1 MSLRHRM
8 VQSNLE
14 PQNMIR
20 TVLKFVVVFLFVIP
34 QSSLSQV
41 GIGTTSPDNSSI
53 LDLTSTNRGLLIPR
67 LNLMAT
73 TNPNPV
79 DNPAEGLMIYN
90 LATANDVTPGLY
102 YWNGSLWVSAKA
114 GSDTDSTAGWA
125 LNGNNLNGRANDGST
140 FLGTTSYHDL
150 YFKLNNQQI
159 GRLQPNGGIALGLG
173 ASSSPNQAFAIGENA
188 SAGNTSNY
196 AFGKAA
202 NASGSNA
209 YALGES
215 AVSSQNKSY
224 AIGQSS
230 NATGTSSYALGESS
244 QAQGTNSY
252 AIGAAARSAATGSFA
267 LGNAAV
273 STSNNTLALGN
284 QSQATNNNSTALGYQ
299 AVSNHQNAVAI
310 GPAQT
315 AVDNTIILGNTISTS
330 TDSYGATKV
339 GIGTS
344 NPTAK
349 LQVDGTLRYVD
360 GNQLNG
366 RVLTTDASGNATW
379 QNPLKGTF
387 AYGEIYRTNSTVGL
401 FTTSPVSFNN
411 TGESA
416 NINLNTTRVQT
427 SLPGVYKITYTLNV
441 DRNFGGNTEME
452 FFVTQGTGVANKIP
466 GSSVYM
472 NFHSNDNIS
481 SATKSFFVNVTA
493 TNQSFYVYPGS
504 TNAGLAILPGSSLMI
519 ELID

>member
-1 MSLRHRM
+1 MIKKL
-8 VQSNLE
+8 QNLS
-14 PQNMIR
+14 I
-20 TVLKFVVVFLFVIP
+20 LLVFLIP
-34 QSSLSQV
+34 IYAFSQV

-53 LDLTSTNRGLLIPR
+53 LDLSSSNRGLLIPR
-67 LNLMAT
+67 LNLVAT
-73 TNPNPV
+73 SNTAPV
-79 DNPAEGLMIYN
+79 SSPAEGLLVYN
-90 LATANDVTPGLY
+90 LATVNDVTPGLY
-102 YWNGSLWVSAKA
+102 YWNGSLWISAKA
-114 GSDTDSTAGWA
+114 GSGAGSASGWA

-150 YFKLNNQQI
+150 YLKLNNQQI
-159 GRLQPNGGIALGLG
+159 GRLQPNGGVALGLG
-173 ASSSPNQAFAIGENA
+173 ASSSANQAFAIGESA

-196 AFGKAA
+196 AFGRGS

-209 YALGES
+209 YALGEGS
-215 AVSSQNKSY
+215 VSSQNKSY
-224 AIGQSS
+224 ALGQSS
-230 NATGTSSYALGESS
+230 NASGTSAYAIGESS
-244 QAQGTNSY
+244 RAQGTNSY
-252 AIGAAARSAATGSFA
+252 AIGASARSGATGSFA
-267 LGNAAV
+267 FGNGAL

-284 QSQATNNNSTALGYQ
+284 ESQATNNNSTALGYQ
-299 AVSNHQNAVAI
+299 AVSSHQNAVAI

-315 AVDNTIILGNTISTS
+315 AVDNTIILGNTTN
-330 TDSYGATKV
+330 TTADAYAATKV

-344 NPTAK
+344 SPTAK

-366 RVLTTDASGNATW
+366 RVLTTDADGNATW

-401 FTTSPVSFNN
+401 FAANPVSFN
-411 TGESA
+411 SA
-416 NINLNTTRVQT
+416 GQSLNINTNTTRVQT

-452 FFVTQGTGVANKIP
+452 FFVTKGTGASNKIP
-466 GSSVYM
+466 GSSVFM

-493 TNQSFYVYPGS
+493 TNQSFYVYPAS
-504 TNAGLAILPGSSLMI
+504 TNPGLAILPGSSLMI